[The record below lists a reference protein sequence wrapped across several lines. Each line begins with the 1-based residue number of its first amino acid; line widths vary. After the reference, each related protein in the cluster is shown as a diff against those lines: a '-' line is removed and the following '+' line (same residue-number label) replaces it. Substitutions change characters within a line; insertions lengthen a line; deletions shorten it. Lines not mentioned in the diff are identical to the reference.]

1 MKNTKKN
8 FFYGLVLLIF
18 AGTVFFNSCKLV
30 DGDELR
36 AENENYLQKLIDQK
50 EDGDELDLSQIKDEF
65 SLKSIEINKAI
76 TLSGGET
83 QFDMQNID
91 IAVNVPGVTLKN
103 LANVNSVIFGE
114 GIKKEELTVDNCDI
128 KNLNAGDT
136 TDTSDTSDTSDG
148 ENIV

>member
-18 AGTVFFNSCKLV
+18 AGTAFFNSCKII

-36 AENENYLQKLIDQK
+36 AESENYLQKLIDQK
-50 EDGDELDLSQIKDEF
+50 KDGEELDLSQIKDEF

-91 IAVNVPGVTLKN
+91 IAVNVLGVTLKN
-103 LANVNSVIFGE
+103 LANVNSVILGE
-114 GIKKEELTVDNCDI
+114 GIKKEELTVENCDI
-128 KNLNAGDT
+128 KNLNTGDT
-136 TDTSDTSDTSDG
+136 ADVVDG

>member
-50 EDGDELDLSQIKDEF
+50 EDGEELDLSQIKDEF
-65 SLKSIEINKAI
+65 SLKSVEINKAI

-114 GIKKEELTVDNCDI
+114 GIKKEELTVENCDI
-128 KNLNAGDT
+128 KNLTTGDT
-136 TDTSDTSDTSDG
+136 TDTSDG

>member
-18 AGTVFFNSCKLV
+18 AGTVFLNSCKLV

-50 EDGDELDLSQIKDEF
+50 EDGEELDLSQIKDEF
-65 SLKSIEINKAI
+65 SLKSVEINKAI

-103 LANVNSVIFGE
+103 LTNVNSVIFGE
-114 GIKKEELTVDNCDI
+114 GIKKEELTVKNCDI

-136 TDTSDTSDTSDG
+136 TDTSDG

>member
-1 MKNTKKN
+1 MKNTKKI

-18 AGTVFFNSCKLV
+18 AGTAFFYSCKIV

-36 AENENYLQKLIDQK
+36 AESENYLQKLIDQK
-50 EDGDELDLSQIKDEF
+50 KDGEELDLSQIKDEF

-91 IAVNVPGVTLKN
+91 IAVNVLGVTLKN
-103 LANVNSVIFGE
+103 LANVNSVILGE
-114 GIKKEELTVDNCDI
+114 GIKEEDITVENCDI
-128 KNLNAGDT
+128 KKLNAGDAA
-136 TDTSDTSDTSDG
+136 DG

>member
-18 AGTVFFNSCKLV
+18 AGTSFFNSCKLV

-50 EDGDELDLSQIKDEF
+50 EDGEELDLSQIKDEF
-65 SLKSIEINKAI
+65 SLKSVEINKAI

-136 TDTSDTSDTSDG
+136 TDTTDTSDG

>member
-8 FFYGLVLLIF
+8 FFYGLVLLFF

-50 EDGDELDLSQIKDEF
+50 EDGEELDLSQIKDEF

-136 TDTSDTSDTSDG
+136 TDTSDG

>member
-18 AGTVFFNSCKLV
+18 AGTSFFNSCKLV

-50 EDGDELDLSQIKDEF
+50 EDGEELDLSQIKDEF

-114 GIKKEELTVDNCDI
+114 GIKKEELTVEKCDI

-136 TDTSDTSDTSDG
+136 TDTSDG

>member
-18 AGTVFFNSCKLV
+18 AGTVFFNSCKII

-36 AENENYLQKLIDQK
+36 AESENYLQKLIDQK
-50 EDGDELDLSQIKDEF
+50 KDGEELDLSQIKDEF

-91 IAVNVPGVTLKN
+91 IAVNVLGVILKN
-103 LANVNSVIFGE
+103 LANVNSVILGE
-114 GIKKEELTVDNCDI
+114 GIKKGELTVENCDI
-128 KNLNAGDT
+128 KNLNTGDT
-136 TDTSDTSDTSDG
+136 ADVVDG

>member
-1 MKNTKKN
+1 MKNTKKI
-8 FFYGLVLLIF
+8 FFYELVLLIF
-18 AGTVFFNSCKLV
+18 AGTAFFNSCKII

-36 AENENYLQKLIDQK
+36 AESENYLQKLIDQK
-50 EDGDELDLSQIKDEF
+50 KDGEELDLSQIKDEF

-91 IAVNVPGVTLKN
+91 IAVNVLGVTLKN
-103 LANVNSVIFGE
+103 LANVNSVILGE
-114 GIKKEELTVDNCDI
+114 GIKKEELTVENCDI
-128 KNLNAGDT
+128 KNLNTGDT
-136 TDTSDTSDTSDG
+136 ADVVDG

>member
-8 FFYGLVLLIF
+8 FFYGFMILIF
-18 AGTVFFNSCKLV
+18 AGTAFFNSCKIV

-50 EDGDELDLSQIKDEF
+50 EDGEELDLSKIEDGF
-65 SLKSIEINKAI
+65 SLKSVEINKAI

-91 IAVNVPGVTLKN
+91 ITVNVPGVTLKN
-103 LANVNSVIFGE
+103 LANLNSVIFGE
-114 GIKKEELTVDNCDI
+114 GIKKDDIALENCSI
-128 KNLNAGDT
+128 KTSNED
-136 TDTSDTSDTSDG
+136 DTSDDG
-148 ENIV
+148 NIV

>member
-50 EDGDELDLSQIKDEF
+50 EDGEELDLSQIKDEF

-103 LANVNSVIFGE
+103 LANVSSVIFGE

-136 TDTSDTSDTSDG
+136 TDTTDTSDG

>member
-18 AGTVFFNSCKLV
+18 AGTAFFNSCKII

-36 AENENYLQKLIDQK
+36 AESENYLQKLIDQK
-50 EDGDELDLSQIKDEF
+50 KDGEELDLSQIKDEF

-91 IAVNVPGVTLKN
+91 IAVNVLGVTLKN
-103 LANVNSVIFGE
+103 LANVNSVILGE
-114 GIKKEELTVDNCDI
+114 EIKKEELTVENCDI
-128 KNLNAGDT
+128 KNLNTGDT
-136 TDTSDTSDTSDG
+136 ADVVDG

>member
-50 EDGDELDLSQIKDEF
+50 EDGEELDLSQIKDEF
-65 SLKSIEINKAI
+65 SLKSVEINKAI

-114 GIKKEELTVDNCDI
+114 GIKEEELSVENCDI
-128 KNLNAGDT
+128 KNLSAGDT
-136 TDTSDTSDTSDG
+136 TDTSDG

>member
-18 AGTVFFNSCKLV
+18 AGTAFFNSCKLV

-50 EDGDELDLSQIKDEF
+50 EDGEELDLSQIKDEF

-114 GIKKEELTVDNCDI
+114 GIKKEELTVDKCDI

-136 TDTSDTSDTSDG
+136 TDTTDTSDG

>member
-50 EDGDELDLSQIKDEF
+50 EDGGELDLSQIKDEF

-114 GIKKEELTVDNCDI
+114 GIKEDDIALENCDI
-128 KNLNAGDT
+128 KTSNEDDT
-136 TDTSDTSDTSDG
+136 ADDG
-148 ENIV
+148 NIV